1 MKTHTRTVAAVAGIA
16 ILVGAASSGTI
27 ASQGQTEQHLTHDA
41 VILVSAVSAHQ
52 HGRADRTS
60 GHHHAHR
67 ADSSER
73 HGSPHS
79 GAGKTSSVQ
88 DGTAAA
94 AGVEA
99 AAAVNAGADVEVVLK
114 SLPGVDSKGVDSK
127 GVDSAGAD
135 SAGESCS

>member
-1 MKTHTRTVAAVAGIA
+1 MKTHTRTAAAVAGIA

-27 ASQGQTEQHLTHDA
+27 ASQGRPGQQLTHDA
-41 VILVSAVSAHQ
+41 VILVSAVSPHQ
-52 HGRADRTS
+52 HGRADRTT

-67 ADSSER
+67 ADWSER
-73 HGSPHS
+73 HGSPHG
-79 GAGKTSSVQ
+79 GAGKTSAVQ
-88 DGTAAA
+88 EGTTAA

-114 SLPGVDSKGVDSK
+114 SLPGVDSKGVDS
-127 GVDSAGAD
+127 AGAD